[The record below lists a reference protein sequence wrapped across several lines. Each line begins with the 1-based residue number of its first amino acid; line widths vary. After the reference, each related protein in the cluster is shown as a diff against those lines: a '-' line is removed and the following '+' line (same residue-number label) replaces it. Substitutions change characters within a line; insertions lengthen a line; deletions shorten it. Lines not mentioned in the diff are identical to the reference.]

1 MANTPTNEQHE
12 ILDECKAVIQSTID
26 RLVSGGVRKANI
38 EIELTHFIKRE
49 LMEADS

>member
-1 MANTPTNEQHE
+1 MTNEQRKVM
-12 ILDECKAVIQSTID
+12 DECKAVIQLTIG

-49 LMEADS
+49 LMEAE